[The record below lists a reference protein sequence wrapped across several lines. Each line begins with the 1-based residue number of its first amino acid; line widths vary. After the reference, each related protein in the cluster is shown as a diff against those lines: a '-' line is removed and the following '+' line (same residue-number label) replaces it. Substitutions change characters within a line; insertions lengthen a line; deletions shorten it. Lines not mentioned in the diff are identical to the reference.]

1 MQYAKERNDK
11 MGLRRALRA
20 RSLISSST
28 DTAASGQLLKFE
40 TQTGKEGQE
49 QDAEVSQEANL

>member
-1 MQYAKERNDK
+1 M
-11 MGLRRALRA
+11 
-20 RSLISSST
+20 SSSR
-28 DTAASGQLLKFE
+28 DTAASGQLFKFE